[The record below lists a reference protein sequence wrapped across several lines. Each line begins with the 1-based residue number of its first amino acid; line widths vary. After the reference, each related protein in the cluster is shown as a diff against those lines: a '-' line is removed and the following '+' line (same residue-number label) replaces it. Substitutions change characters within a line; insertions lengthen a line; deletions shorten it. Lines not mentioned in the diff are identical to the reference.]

1 MRRRAQ
7 ITLLAAASLV
17 ATVLA
22 IGSLATRAQ
31 VIDSTPCQRSCYEQ
45 KAGCVSACGTHSN
58 PIECEEGC
66 HDQLQDCLK
75 ECR

>member
-1 MRRRAQ
+1 MRRRVHIA
-7 ITLLAAASLV
+7 LHAAASLV

-22 IGSLATRAQ
+22 VGSFATRAQ
-31 VIDSTPCQRSCYEQ
+31 VIDSTPCQGSCYEQ
-45 KAGCVSACGTHSN
+45 KAECVDACGAHPD

-66 HDQLQDCLK
+66 DDTLLDCLK

>member
-1 MRRRAQ
+1 MPRRTRIA
-7 ITLLAAASLV
+7 LLAVASLV

-22 IGSLATRAQ
+22 IGSFATRAQ

-45 KAGCVSACGTHSN
+45 KAECVSACGTHPN
-58 PIECEEGC
+58 PIECEESC